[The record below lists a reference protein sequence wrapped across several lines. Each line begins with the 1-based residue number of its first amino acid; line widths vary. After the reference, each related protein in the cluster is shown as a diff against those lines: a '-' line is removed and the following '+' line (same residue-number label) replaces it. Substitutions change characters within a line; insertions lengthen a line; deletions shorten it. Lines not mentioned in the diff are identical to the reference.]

1 MVQRSAIKGS
11 CLVSQSIDQLVI
23 SRLHR
28 SKWMQKVFV
37 IHVFA
42 VGNWAIFGLVV
53 PPVTCLLSVQITIL
67 PERVNDLAT
76 VRPAQGSVCVRA
88 LANGKLLRMGAQG
101 VEYVL
106 LGISLAMGTSTAHC
120 IGNF

>member
-1 MVQRSAIKGS
+1 
-11 CLVSQSIDQLVI
+11 
-23 SRLHR
+23 
-28 SKWMQKVFV
+28 MQQVFV

-76 VRPAQGSVCVRA
+76 VRSAQGTVCVRA
-88 LANGKLLRMGAQG
+88 LANGKLLRTDAQG

-106 LGISLAMGTSTAHC
+106 LGISLARARHGVDSPDYLEASEGRDSFTPR
-120 IGNF
+120 